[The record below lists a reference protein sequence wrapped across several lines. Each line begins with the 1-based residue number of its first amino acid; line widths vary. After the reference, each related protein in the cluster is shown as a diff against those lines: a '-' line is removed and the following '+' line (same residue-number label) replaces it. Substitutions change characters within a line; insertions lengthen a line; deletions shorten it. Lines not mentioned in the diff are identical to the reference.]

1 MTMKAPPSVAIKMS
15 KDQLEEVRE
24 FDAYF
29 FLMFSS
35 CVLLNRKKL
44 DERIKEVTK
53 FYKSESEEEEEND
66 DVSTEIRGWLS
77 LLVDGAVDKVESKR
91 NEEVIAEVDKE
102 TINQETEETVPE
114 SSNKRESMDYEF
126 NLDDEL
132 NESEAVKRVKV
143 SELLTDQ
150 LLNIQ
155 PKLSGT
161 PDDVIDLDEGV
172 AKPKAVKKL
181 VEKYFQ
187 HTARKVSHKH
197 KVELKY
203 VGIFI

>member
-1 MTMKAPPSVAIKMS
+1 
-15 KDQLEEVRE
+15 
-24 FDAYF
+24 
-29 FLMFSS
+29 MFSS

-172 AKPKAVKKL
+172 AKPKAVKKISG
-181 VEKYFQ
+181 K
-187 HTARKVSHKH
+187 
-197 KVELKY
+197 
-203 VGIFI
+203 IFSAYC

>member
-1 MTMKAPPSVAIKMS
+1 
-15 KDQLEEVRE
+15 
-24 FDAYF
+24 
-29 FLMFSS
+29 MFSS

-53 FYKSESEEEEEND
+53 FYKSESEEEEEGEESD

-102 TINQETEETVPE
+102 TIIQETEETVPE

-197 KVELKY
+197 KVELRY